1 MASAHRLAAG
11 LYFLYLLIYKREI
24 NLMLILQHVNLRE
37 LVAMH
42 PLKRVAKNQPHV
54 YRNQH
59 EVDFYQHEVDFQS
72 T

>member
-1 MASAHRLAAG
+1 
-11 LYFLYLLIYKREI
+11 
-24 NLMLILQHVNLRE
+24 MLILQHVNLRE
-37 LVAMH
+37 LVAMRS
-42 PLKRVAKNQPHV
+42 LKRVAKNQPHV

>member
-1 MASAHRLAAG
+1 MVSAHRLAAG

-24 NLMLILQHVNLRE
+24 NLMLILQHVYLRE
-37 LVAMH
+37 LVMMR